1 MVPFLLVEIRN
12 GARNEM
18 NETLRKQRATSTI
31 LRVFFHGTKPAGRL
45 TWNNGEQSCERGE
58 RAVGRLRLVV
68 MRSHSEDE
76 RPDVVHWANASHQ
89 TGKISLFSLYNPYF
103 DLALDINKK
112 ICLLVYNL
120 LTGRYVYMW

>member
-1 MVPFLLVEIRN
+1 M
-12 GARNEM
+12 
-18 NETLRKQRATSTI
+18 
-31 LRVFFHGTKPAGRL
+31 
-45 TWNNGEQSCERGE
+45 
-58 RAVGRLRLVV
+58 GRLRLVV

-112 ICLLVYNL
+112 SV
-120 LTGRYVYMW
+120 W

>member
-1 MVPFLLVEIRN
+1 M
-12 GARNEM
+12 
-18 NETLRKQRATSTI
+18 
-31 LRVFFHGTKPAGRL
+31 
-45 TWNNGEQSCERGE
+45 
-58 RAVGRLRLVV
+58 GRLRLVV

-112 ICLLVYNL
+112 SVWWFIIY
-120 LTGRYVYMW
+120 